1 MNIRINGLNVDA
13 FTRVNESFGC
23 GRWYLEKS
31 IGNEDGV
38 LFVDVLLDDAVVILK
53 THGDDQ
59 IMLDKGGVK
68 MFINAPDFRE
78 VTIV

>member
-1 MNIRINGLNVDA
+1 MNIRIKGLDA
-13 FTRVNESFGC
+13 DTFIRVNEEFGC
-23 GRWYLEKS
+23 GRWYLEKD

-38 LFVDVLLDDAVVILK
+38 LLVDVYLNNAEAMLK
-53 THGDDQ
+53 THGDDD

-68 MFINAPDFRE
+68 VFINTANFRE